1 MKKYQFHSRDKKK
14 NINRKKKF
22 SFKQTN
28 LSEVENELKSLNAKK
43 SNTFKNIPTKIL
55 KENID
60 ICSSTLL
67 RIINNEIQESH
78 FPDELKLADVANTNF

>member
-1 MKKYQFHSRDKKK
+1 MKKYQFHPSILEIKKS
-14 NINRKKKF
+14 INRKKKF

-60 ICSSTLL
+60 ICSST
-67 RIINNEIQESH
+67 IINNEIQESH
-78 FPDELKLADVANTNF
+78 FPDELKLADVTPIF